1 MPPVDERD
9 LRDLARHLANLYQ
22 ELDSL
27 KYSRPTPPEVRAM
40 KPAPGPQSP
49 GNWLYVSCWLDQEPR
64 LREVAFNAFSDIGVK
79 VRDDEAGAVALC
91 QKLAF
96 HAQAVSELD
105 WASDLTDELEHQ
117 AKVIGRHCRP
127 RDDEAGTVD
136 DDGEVWL
143 TARTICYKLQ
153 QMKFEVKPELLRKW
167 VERGVI
173 SARPFST
180 GKNVFNLQE
189 VLNVVRSRN
198 SKLD

>member
-9 LRDLARHLANLYQ
+9 LRDLVRNLANLYQ

-27 KYSRPTPPEVRAM
+27 KYSRPAPPEVRAM

-49 GNWLYVSCWLDQEPR
+49 GNWLYVSCWLEQEPR

-127 RDDEAGTVD
+127 R
-136 DDGEVWL
+136 
-143 TARTICYKLQ
+143 TAREVADAEEPRHGAEHIARQLRARGIPTTADTIRGWARRGHITRTTMPNGRGGY
-153 QMKFEVKPELLRKW
+153 LLTEALKH
-167 VERGVI
+167 
-173 SARPFST
+173 SATPT
-180 GKNVFNLQE
+180 NDV
-189 VLNVVRSRN
+189 
-198 SKLD
+198 

>member
-1 MPPVDERD
+1 MPPVDEHH
-9 LRDLARHLANLYQ
+9 LRDLARHLGHLYQ

-27 KYSRPTPPEVRAM
+27 KYARPTPPEVRAM

-105 WASDLTDELEHQ
+105 WANDLTDELTNQTRILDRRCNPPQPATIAKQPEPRHGAEHIARQ
-117 AKVIGRHCRP
+117 LRARGIPTTANTIRGWGKAGHISTQPIPWGNNTQNGYLLT
-127 RDDEAGTVD
+127 EA
-136 DDGEVWL
+136 L
-143 TARTICYKLQ
+143 KYARTQ
-153 QMKFEVKPELLRKW
+153 Q
-167 VERGVI
+167 
-173 SARPFST
+173 
-180 GKNVFNLQE
+180 
-189 VLNVVRSRN
+189 
-198 SKLD
+198 

>member
-64 LREVAFNAFSDIGVK
+64 LREVAFNALGDVQVK
-79 VRDDEAGAVALC
+79 IRDNETGPIDLC
-91 QKLAF
+91 TKLAF
-96 HAQAVSELD
+96 HAQAISELD

-127 RDDEAGTVD
+127 R
-136 DDGEVWL
+136 
-143 TARTICYKLQ
+143 TAREVADSEEPRHGAEHIARQLRARGIPTTADTIRGWGKAGRITTQPIPWGNNTQNGYLLTEALKHARTQ
-153 QMKFEVKPELLRKW
+153 Q
-167 VERGVI
+167 
-173 SARPFST
+173 
-180 GKNVFNLQE
+180 
-189 VLNVVRSRN
+189 
-198 SKLD
+198 

>member
-9 LRDLARHLANLYQ
+9 LRDLARHLANLYR

-27 KYSRPTPPEVRAM
+27 KYSRPTPPEARAM

-64 LREVAFNAFSDIGVK
+64 LREVAFNAFSNIGVK
-79 VRDDEAGAVALC
+79 VRDDEAAAVALC

-117 AKVIGRHCRP
+117 TKVIGRHCRP
-127 RDDEAGTVD
+127 R
-136 DDGEVWL
+136 
-143 TARTICYKLQ
+143 TAREVADAEEPRHGAEHIARQLRARGIPTTADTIRRWGKAGRITTQPIPWGNNTQNGYLLTEALKHARTQ
-153 QMKFEVKPELLRKW
+153 Q
-167 VERGVI
+167 
-173 SARPFST
+173 
-180 GKNVFNLQE
+180 
-189 VLNVVRSRN
+189 
-198 SKLD
+198 

>member
-105 WASDLTDELEHQ
+105 WANDLTDELEHQ
-117 AKVIGRHCRP
+117 TKVIGRHCRP
-127 RDDEAGTVD
+127 RATREIAETHERRLGAEAIARQLRARRHHVTADTVR
-136 DDGEVWL
+136 GWARAGYITREVMPNG
-143 TARTICYKLQ
+143 RGGY
-153 QMKFEVKPELLRKW
+153 LLSESLANL
-167 VERGVI
+167 VE
-173 SARPFST
+173 
-180 GKNVFNLQE
+180 KQ
-189 VLNVVRSRN
+189 
-198 SKLD
+198 

>member
-22 ELDSL
+22 ELNSL

-40 KPAPGPQSP
+40 KPAPGPRTP

-105 WASDLTDELEHQ
+105 WANDLTDELEHQ
-117 AKVIGRHCRP
+117 AKVIGRHCQP
-127 RDDEAGTVD
+127 HDTEVGTTD

-143 TARTICYKLQ
+143 TARTICYKLRQ
-153 QMKFEVKPELLRKW
+153 KGYDVSPELLRKW
-167 VERGVI
+167 AERRKIESKVSVLGKVTYPLRNVI
-173 SARPFST
+173 RILEN
-180 GKNVFNLQE
+180 GHGIH
-189 VLNVVRSRN
+189 
-198 SKLD
+198 

>member
-9 LRDLARHLANLYQ
+9 LRDLARHLANLYR

-27 KYSRPTPPEVRAM
+27 KYARPTPPEVRAM

-117 AKVIGRHCRP
+117 TKVIGRHCRP
-127 RDDEAGTVD
+127 R
-136 DDGEVWL
+136 
-143 TARTICYKLQ
+143 TAREVADAEELRHGAEHIARQLRARGIPTTADTIRGWGKAGHITTQPIPWGNNTQNGYLLTEALKHARTQ
-153 QMKFEVKPELLRKW
+153 Q
-167 VERGVI
+167 
-173 SARPFST
+173 
-180 GKNVFNLQE
+180 
-189 VLNVVRSRN
+189 
-198 SKLD
+198 